1 MQWCLINKTNVYFQY
16 SNQGAKFSKM
26 LFGPLVYENSI
37 MTQTLVVVGQLNS
50 VNLLLPSNL
59 EAQKMLTL
67 ISRTSHTGFLIR
79 FNGFFYDPGIELIL
93 KARPKLLLWSL
104 IWFRQSTAQ
113 EPGFFFQFLVNIC
126 SILLVHW

>member
-1 MQWCLINKTNVYFQY
+1 MRIFKFQNRRPPKQVEHIHDVP
-16 SNQGAKFSKM
+16 SALRVCN
-26 LFGPLVYENSI
+26 GPESLVAA
-37 MTQTLVVVGQLNS
+37 VGQLNS

-93 KARPKLLLWSL
+93 KARPKLLL
-104 IWFRQSTAQ
+104 
-113 EPGFFFQFLVNIC
+113 
-126 SILLVHW
+126 

>member
-1 MQWCLINKTNVYFQY
+1 
-16 SNQGAKFSKM
+16 M
-26 LFGPLVYENSI
+26 LFGPLMYENSI

-79 FNGFFYDPGIELIL
+79 FNGFFYDPGIVYIL
-93 KARPKLLLWSL
+93 KARPKLLL
-104 IWFRQSTAQ
+104 
-113 EPGFFFQFLVNIC
+113 
-126 SILLVHW
+126 

>member
-1 MQWCLINKTNVYFQY
+1 
-16 SNQGAKFSKM
+16 
-26 LFGPLVYENSI
+26 

-79 FNGFFYDPGIELIL
+79 FNGFFYDPGIVL
-93 KARPKLLLWSL
+93 
-104 IWFRQSTAQ
+104 F
-113 EPGFFFQFLVNIC
+113 
-126 SILLVHW
+126 

>member
-1 MQWCLINKTNVYFQY
+1 
-16 SNQGAKFSKM
+16 M

-93 KARPKLLLWSL
+93 KARPKLLL
-104 IWFRQSTAQ
+104 
-113 EPGFFFQFLVNIC
+113 
-126 SILLVHW
+126 